1 GLPDVKILGV
11 LRGAS
16 NYTFLARLGPHPPS
30 GLRAVYKPA
39 GGESPLWDFE
49 AGTLYQRQGAAYELG
64 KVLGWPRRPPK
75 VARRSARQDDGRVAP
90 PCRGAHA
97 QAPAAR
103 RDRPWLALPGADLGV
118 VDPLAPGV
126 TEPALVSFPGFMRL
140 RRVLVAI
147 PFWLLLFLLTA
158 ATGPSPTAS
167 PPPSPPPPASPSPS

>member
-1 GLPDVKILGV
+1 
-11 LRGAS
+11 
-16 NYTFLARLGPHPPS
+16 ARLVRRRGT
-30 GLRAVYKPA
+30 RARRA
-39 GGESPLWDFE
+39 G
-49 AGTLYQRQGAAYELG
+49 A
-64 KVLGWPRRPPK
+64 
-75 VARRSARQDDGRVAP
+75 RSARQDDGRVAP

-118 VDPLAPGV
+118 VDALAPGV

-140 RRVLVAI
+140 RRVLVAF

-167 PPPSPPPPASPSPS
+167 PPPSPSAPASPSPSPSPSPPASPSPTATPFTQSAFFS